1 MGTHG
6 MEWKEVALG
15 RGGGRAESDAVPLKA
30 SVNPTGDPE
39 KSPSFLKRDLN
50 GLTQHLQG

>member
-6 MEWKEVALG
+6 MEWKEAALG
-15 RGGGRAESDAVPLKA
+15 RGGGWAQPDAVPLKA

-39 KSPSFLKRDLN
+39 KSPSLLKRDLN
-50 GLTQHLQG
+50 GMTQHLQG